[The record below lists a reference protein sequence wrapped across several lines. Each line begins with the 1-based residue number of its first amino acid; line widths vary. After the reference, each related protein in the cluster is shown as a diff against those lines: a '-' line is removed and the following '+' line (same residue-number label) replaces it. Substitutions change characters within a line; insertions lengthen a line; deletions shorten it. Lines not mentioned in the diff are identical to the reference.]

1 MKYYVI
7 RFNQRM
13 DGTEKIGQ
21 LMPYD
26 TRTKAINKLYRNIV
40 EDMDNKDYVSGK
52 VVLFNETMVAEKI
65 EEWEKEVAPQT
76 EEA

>member
-7 RFNQRM
+7 RFNQRT

-21 LMPYD
+21 LMSYD
-26 TRTKAINKLYRNIV
+26 NRTKALNKLYRNIV

-52 VVLFNETMVAEKI
+52 VVMFNETMYAEKI